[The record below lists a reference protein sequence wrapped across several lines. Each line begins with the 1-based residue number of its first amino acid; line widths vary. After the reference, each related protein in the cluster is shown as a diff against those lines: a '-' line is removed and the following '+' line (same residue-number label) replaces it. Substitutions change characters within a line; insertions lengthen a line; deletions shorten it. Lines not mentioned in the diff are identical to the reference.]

1 MAIVKGPFD
10 VKWGED
16 TLLDIE
22 EISFDYS
29 QDSNDFSTLD
39 GRNIS
44 IDGNITASATVTF
57 LASDIPSLAVVL
69 PQYYVASGKTLSTG
83 QLVSNPAGAIDI
95 AAASCAT
102 ESVYNNLDVYACG
115 TNAEVLRL
123 VRARTK
129 VDSIDIGDGIRRVSV
144 QFIGEPVQGQGSIQF
159 LVDNET
165 FVS

>member
-10 VKWGED
+10 IKWGAD

-44 IDGNITASATVTF
+44 IDGNISASATITF
-57 LASDIPSLAVVL
+57 LASDLPSLAVVL
-69 PQYYVASGKTLSTG
+69 PQFYVAKGSTLSTG
-83 QLVSNPAGAIDI
+83 QSVTNDAGAIDI
-95 AAASCAT
+95 AAASCST
-102 ESVYNNLDVYACG
+102 EAVYNNLDVYACG

-144 QFIGEPVQGQGSIQF
+144 QFIGEPLQGHGSIQF

>member
-10 VKWGED
+10 VRWGAN

-29 QDSNDFSTLD
+29 QDSNEFDTLD
-39 GRNIS
+39 GRHIM
-44 IDGNITASATVTF
+44 IDGNITASATITF
-57 LASDIPSLAVVL
+57 LSTDIPSLSTVL
-69 PQYYVASGKTLSTG
+69 PQFYVAKNGVLSTG
-83 QLVSNPAGAIDI
+83 QTVTQDGGAIDI

-102 ESVYNNLDVYACG
+102 AQVYNNLDVYACG

-144 QFIGEPVQGQGSIQF
+144 QFIGEPIKGQASIQF
-159 LVDNET
+159 LKDNET

>member
-10 VKWGED
+10 VKWGAD

-29 QDSNDFSTLD
+29 QDANEFDTLD
-39 GRNIS
+39 GRHIS
-44 IDGNITASATVTF
+44 IDGNIQASATITF
-57 LASDIPSLAVVL
+57 LASDIASLAVVL
-69 PQYYVASGKTLSTG
+69 PQFYVADGETLSTG
-83 QLVSNPAGAIDI
+83 QVVTNNDGAIDI
-95 AAASCAT
+95 AAASCST
-102 ESVYNNLDVYACG
+102 EAVYNNLDVYACG
-115 TNAEVLRL
+115 TNAQVLRL

-144 QFIGEPVQGQGSIQF
+144 QFIGEPAQGQASIQF
-159 LVDNET
+159 LVDSET